1 MDATSGPLGQ
11 GISMAVGLA
20 QAERFLAAKYNKPDF
35 PIFNHY
41 TYVIAGD
48 GDFMEGVSGEAS
60 SYAAKQQLNKLI
72 VLYDSNDICL
82 DGETNAAF
90 TENVRARY
98 NAYGWHTAIV
108 EDAQISMPLVLL
120 SKKQKLLTSQA

>member
-1 MDATSGPLGQ
+1 TSGPLGQ

-41 TYVIAGD
+41 TYVIAVD

-82 DGETNAAF
+82 DG
-90 TENVRARY
+90 
-98 NAYGWHTAIV
+98 
-108 EDAQISMPLVLL
+108 
-120 SKKQKLLTSQA
+120 